1 MPVPPTASRNGE
13 LGPQCH
19 LGEAG
24 RELGL
29 TCRLFSF
36 TGAHGVEPWTGMVSV
51 LEAKPQIR
59 VSQDGGPMSCSL
71 QLVLAG
77 IGDTARL
84 VEVSPRLCYLH
95 MVLCT
100 CLQISF
106 FCEDTNPKASA
117 SEPRV
122 FPRPPTTAAMVL
134 FAHKVTQ
141 TFWGP
146 GVRTLRLVVVAPTVH
161 PLPLGGP
168 AVLSFPVL
176 RFQAPAPGHNS
187 LESLQP

>member
-24 RELGL
+24 RGLGL

-36 TGAHGVEPWTGMVSV
+36 TGAHGVEPRTGMVSV

-59 VSQDGGPMSCSL
+59 VSQDRGPVSCSL

-84 VEVSPRLCYLH
+84 VEVSPCLCYLH

-106 FCEDTNPKASA
+106 F
-117 SEPRV
+117 
-122 FPRPPTTAAMVL
+122 
-134 FAHKVTQ
+134 
-141 TFWGP
+141 
-146 GVRTLRLVVVAPTVH
+146 VRTPTVR
-161 PLPLGGP
+161 PLL
-168 AVLSFPVL
+168 LSPEYSHVHQRQLPWFCLHV
-176 RFQAPAPGHNS
+176 R
-187 LESLQP
+187 